1 MKHKR
6 FAFIRKNAKVVIPIL
21 IVIIFFFSF
30 INTNQ
35 ELNSERLSNNYSIEA
50 LKKDTNINSV
60 NVSLD
65 YTITQAQ
72 GL

>member
-1 MKHKR
+1 MRNTR

-35 ELNSERLSNNYSIEA
+35 EQNSEGLSNNYSIEE

-60 NVSLD
+60 SNSLD